1 MNSSNIRHSER
12 GSSRTVIII
21 LISLGLIIVLGLLSY
36 YLLAPHADRAVMMAN
51 ESSAMSTVRNIGVNQ
66 VTYYTLF
73 GEAGYAPDLASLGPG
88 PSGKCDA
95 GTTPAHACVINAALG
110 ASACTGSNW
119 CTQGTYKFNVQGIC
133 ANGKCS
139 DFVISATPVDA
150 LHGSRNF
157 CSTSDSA
164 MRSEN
169 AAPKSAPFTI
179 AACQALPAM

>member
-1 MNSSNIRHSER
+1 MNPSNTRNSER

-21 LISLGLIIVLGLLSY
+21 LISIGLIIVLGFLAF
-36 YLLAPHADRAVMMAN
+36 YLLAPHADRALMMAR
-51 ESSAMSTVRNIGVNQ
+51 ESSAMSTVRNIGANQ
-66 VTYYTLF
+66 VNYYSSF
-73 GEAGYAPDLASLGPG
+73 GDAGYAPDLASLGPG

-95 GTTPAHACVINAALG
+95 GTTPAHACIIDAVLG

-150 LHGSRNF
+150 LKGSRNF

-164 MRSEN
+164 IRSET
-169 AAPKSAPFTI
+169 AAPKSAPFTL
-179 AACQALPAM
+179 AACQALPAL